1 MLRASRPR
9 AGSPYFLA
17 LAAVFFLKSC
27 GTTSIQN
34 LLDDPSKY
42 EGQTVRV
49 AGSVTS
55 SVGIL
60 GVGAYQIDDGTGKI
74 TIVTQSGVPRE
85 GAKAGVEGKFQSAF
99 TLGTQTA
106 AVIVEERRKTQ

>member
-1 MLRASRPR
+1 MLRTSRPR
-9 AGSPYFLA
+9 AGSPFLLA
-17 LAAVFFLKSC
+17 VAAVFFLKGC

-34 LLDDPSKY
+34 LLDEPSKY

-60 GVGAYQIDDGTGKI
+60 GVGAYQIDDGTGKV

-85 GAKAGVEGKFQSAF
+85 GSKAGVEGKFHSAF